1 MNNDL
6 VKVHKDF
13 TKLNIG
19 TLSEKEL
26 ELFYYIC
33 LNVKDIRD
41 DLLKLE
47 TLEMYNIQ

>member
-33 LNVKDIRD
+33 LFFYAE
-41 DLLKLE
+41 KLFK
-47 TLEMYNIQ
+47 